1 MISSNTIIFVCI
13 IIKAEAILAENEA
26 DQRELFAI
34 ENSLH
39 ELRTCSQSLDNGRVP
54 EFCYTR
60 QSPRA
65 NELSRKSRSFWEMRG
80 QDEQCLKTPCSR
92 KSHKITTKVIFSK
105 NPQFCKKQHIW
116 QHFQD
121 FMTFLYS
128 YINFRNWKCFWVD
141 GHLSQSQL
149 KPKKQNWDQTTRL
162 ILHHAAGI
170 AGHPTMLLDS
180 KQLLQ

>member
-92 KSHKITTKVIFSK
+92 KSHKITTKVDFRQIPNFDKCGIIAFSK
-105 NPQFCKKQHIW
+105 
-116 QHFQD
+116 
-121 FMTFLYS
+121 FMTF
-128 YINFRNWKCFWVD
+128 
-141 GHLSQSQL
+141 
-149 KPKKQNWDQTTRL
+149 
-162 ILHHAAGI
+162 ILFI
-170 AGHPTMLLDS
+170 Y
-180 KQLLQ
+180 QF